1 LHNLNLSIILENEF
15 FKEEYNMSS
24 HPEPVKKLL
33 ISDLWAMKQEGK
45 KITMITAY
53 SYPQGL
59 IVDEAGIDIILVGDS
74 LGMVELGY
82 KDTVPV
88 TMEEMLHHTKAVVRA
103 VNRAHIVG
111 DMPFMSYN
119 ISVEQAVTNAG
130 ILYKEGGAD
139 SIKLEGGQEMADKVE
154 AIHRAGIPVFGHIG
168 LTPQT
173 AALLGGFK
181 VQGKS
186 IENAKKTVD
195 DAVALEE
202 AGAFALILEAIPK
215 QLAAIIT
222 EKVKIPTIGIGGGVE
237 CDGQVL
243 VLHDMVGLFKRF
255 TPKFVKVYADLYTQ
269 QTDAVKEYINDV
281 QTATFPTD
289 EQSFTM
295 KQEAVDELRK
305 ILGM

>member
-1 LHNLNLSIILENEF
+1 
-15 FKEEYNMSS
+15 MSS
-24 HPEPVKKLL
+24 HPEATKKLL
-33 ISDLWAMKQEGK
+33 VADLHKMKAEGK
-45 KITMITAY
+45 KISMITAY

-88 TMEEMLHHTKAVVRA
+88 TMDEMLNHIKPVVNA

-130 ILYKEGGAD
+130 ILYKDGGCD
-139 SIKLEGGQEMADKVE
+139 SIKFEGGKEFVPIAE
-154 AIHRAGIPVFGHIG
+154 AITKAGIPVFGHIG

-173 AALLGGFK
+173 AAMMGGFK

-186 IENAKKTVD
+186 IDAAKSVLD
-195 DAVALEE
+195 DALALEA
-202 AGAFALILEAIPK
+202 AGAFALILEAIPQ
-215 QLAAIIT
+215 QLAKIIT
-222 EKVKIPTIGIGGGVE
+222 EKVKIPTIGIGGGVH

-243 VLHDMVGLFKRF
+243 VLHDLLGLFKRF
-255 TPKFVKVYADLYTQ
+255 TPKFVKVYADIYTAQ
-269 QTDAVKEYINDV
+269 VDAVKEFISDV
-281 QTATFPTD
+281 HEESFPAA
-289 EQSFTM
+289 EHSFNM
-295 KQEAVDELRK
+295 KKELVEDLKKAIER
-305 ILGM
+305 

>member
-1 LHNLNLSIILENEF
+1 
-15 FKEEYNMSS
+15 MSD
-24 HPEPVKKLL
+24 VKKLL
-33 ISDLWAMKQEGK
+33 VSDLWDMKRQGK

-88 TMEEMLHHTKAVVRA
+88 TMDEMLMHTKAVTRGVK
-103 VNRAHIVG
+103 RAHVVG

-119 ISVEQAVTNAG
+119 ISIEQGVTNAG
-130 ILYKEGGAD
+130 ILYKDGLAD
-139 SIKLEGGQEMADKVE
+139 SVKLEGGQDMAPVVR
-154 AIHRAGIPVFGHIG
+154 AIVKAGIPVFGHIG

-173 AALLGGFK
+173 AAMLGGFK

-186 IENAKKTVD
+186 VDQAKRVID
-195 DAVALEE
+195 DAIALEE
-202 AGAFALILEAIPK
+202 AGAFALILEAIPR

-222 EKVKIPTIGIGGGVE
+222 KKVKIPTVGIGGGLD

-243 VLHDMVGLFKRF
+243 VLHDMVGLFRRF
-255 TPKFVKVYADLYTQ
+255 TPKFVKVYADVYSIQLE
-269 QTDAVKEYINDV
+269 AVKKYIADV
-281 QTATFPTD
+281 EASKFPAEEHT
-289 EQSFTM
+289 FTM
-295 KQEAVDELRK
+295 KEDVVAELRTAYG
-305 ILGM
+305 L

>member
-1 LHNLNLSIILENEF
+1 MSDRPKEVKKVMTTDLRKM
-15 FKEEYNMSS
+15 KEE
-24 HPEPVKKLL
+24 K
-33 ISDLWAMKQEGK
+33 K

-59 IVDEAGIDIILVGDS
+59 VVDEAGIDIILVGDS

-88 TMEEMLHHTKAVVRA
+88 TMDEMLHHTKAVTRA
-103 VNRAHIVG
+103 VTRAHVVG
-111 DMPFMSYN
+111 DLPFMSYN

-139 SIKLEGGQEMADKVE
+139 SIKLEGGEEVAETVR
-154 AIHRAGIPVFGHIG
+154 AIHKAGIPVFGHIG

-186 IENAKKTVD
+186 IDQAKKVVA
-195 DAVALEE
+195 DAIALEE

-222 EKVKIPTIGIGGGVE
+222 EKVSIPTVGIGGGVN

-243 VLHDMVGLFKRF
+243 VFHDLLGLFKRF
-255 TPKFVKVYADLYTQ
+255 TPKFVKVYADLYSAQ
-269 QTDAVKEYINDV
+269 VNAVKEFISDV
-281 QTATFPTD
+281 LRESFPAD
-289 EQSFTM
+289 EHSFSL
-295 KQEAVDELRK
+295 KEDAEKELRK
-305 ILGM
+305 EFGLT

>member
-1 LHNLNLSIILENEF
+1 
-15 FKEEYNMSS
+15 MSS
-24 HPEPVKKLL
+24 HPEATKKLL
-33 ISDLWAMKQEGK
+33 TSDLRKMKNEGK
-45 KITMITAY
+45 KISMITAY

-82 KDTVPV
+82 ADTVPV
-88 TMEEMLHHTKAVVRA
+88 TMDEILSHIKPVVRA

-130 ILYKEGGAD
+130 ILYKDGGCD
-139 SIKLEGGQEMADKVE
+139 SVKFEGGQDFVPQAE
-154 AIHRAGIPVFGHIG
+154 AIVKAGIPFFGHIG

-173 AALLGGFK
+173 AAMLGGFK

-186 IENAKKTVD
+186 IDAAKSVVD
-195 DAVALEE
+195 DALALEA
-202 AGAFALILEAIPK
+202 AGAFALILEAIPQ
-215 QLAAIIT
+215 QLAQIIT
-222 EKVKIPTIGIGGGVE
+222 EKVKIPTIGIGGGIH

-255 TPKFVKVYADLYTQ
+255 TPKFVKVYTDMYTAQ
-269 QTDAVKEYINDV
+269 LNAVKEFISDV
-281 QTATFPTD
+281 QTEAFPAK
-289 EQSFTM
+289 EHSFNM
-295 KQEAVDELRK
+295 KADVVEELRK
-305 ILGM
+305 AIG

>member
-1 LHNLNLSIILENEF
+1 VSD
-15 FKEEYNMSS
+15 
-24 HPEPVKKLL
+24 VKKLL
-33 ISDLWAMKQEGK
+33 VSDLWDMKRQGK

-88 TMEEMLHHTKAVVRA
+88 TMDEMLMHTKAVVRG
-103 VNRAHIVG
+103 VKRAHVVG

-119 ISVEQAVTNAG
+119 ISIEQGVTNAG
-130 ILYKEGGAD
+130 VLYKDGLAD
-139 SIKLEGGQEMADKVE
+139 SVKLEGGQDMAPVVR
-154 AIHRAGIPVFGHIG
+154 AIVKAGIPVFGHIG

-173 AALLGGFK
+173 AAMLGGFK

-186 IENAKKTVD
+186 VDQAKRVID
-195 DAVALEE
+195 DAIALED
-202 AGAFALILEAIPK
+202 AGAFALILEAIPR

-222 EKVKIPTIGIGGGVE
+222 KKVKIPTVGIGGGLD

-243 VLHDMVGLFKRF
+243 VLHDMVGLFRRF
-255 TPKFVKVYADLYTQ
+255 TPKFVKVYADVYSIQL
-269 QTDAVKEYINDV
+269 DAVKKYIVDV
-281 QTATFPTD
+281 QESKFPAEEHT
-289 EQSFTM
+289 FTM
-295 KQEAVDELRK
+295 KDDVVAELRK
-305 ILGM
+305 AYGV

>member
-1 LHNLNLSIILENEF
+1 
-15 FKEEYNMSS
+15 MSTQ
-24 HPEPVKKLL
+24 PEATKKLL
-33 ISDLWAMKQEGK
+33 TSDLQKMKDEGK

-82 KDTVPV
+82 ADTVPV
-88 TMEEMLHHTKAVVRA
+88 TMDEILSHIKPVVRA
-103 VNRAHIVG
+103 VKRAHIVG

-130 ILYKEGGAD
+130 ILYKDGGCD
-139 SIKLEGGQEMADKVE
+139 SVKFEGGQDFVPQAE
-154 AIHRAGIPVFGHIG
+154 AIVRAGIPFFGHIG

-173 AALLGGFK
+173 AAMLGGFK

-186 IENAKKTVD
+186 LDAAKKVVD
-195 DAVALEE
+195 DALALEA
-202 AGAFALILEAIPK
+202 AGAFALILEAIPQ

-222 EKVKIPTIGIGGGVE
+222 EKVRIPTIGIGGGVH

-255 TPKFVKVYADLYTQ
+255 TPKFVKVYTDMYTAQ
-269 QTDAVKEYINDV
+269 LNAVKEFIDEV
-281 QTATFPTD
+281 HTEAFPAK
-289 EQSFTM
+289 EHSFNM
-295 KQEAVDELRK
+295 KAEMVEELK
-305 ILGM
+305 KAIG